1 MQPPVQLLVSLGLA
15 CCVAL
20 LGRYVARAP
29 EKIYRV
35 FTFGLMPPVQFFVGF
50 IRFVGWFWFASTG
63 FYYLLLD
70 CALGAVVIL
79 GVDVHLGADT
89 VVTPRTVFTL
99 WGWSITCMLVGV
111 QAVLSTLLVRWR
123 KAPS

>member
-1 MQPPVQLLVSLGLA
+1 MSSLGLA
-15 CCVAL
+15 CCVTL

-63 FYYLLLD
+63 FCGLLLD

-111 QAVLSTLLVRWR
+111 QAVVSTLLVRWR

>member
-15 CCVAL
+15 CCLAL
-20 LGRYVARAP
+20 LGRDVARAP

-35 FTFGLMPPVQFFVGF
+35 FTFGLMPPIQFFVGF
-50 IRFVGWFWFASTG
+50 IRFVGWFWFAGTG
-63 FYYLLLD
+63 FFLLD

-79 GVDVHLGADT
+79 GVDVHVRADT

-99 WGWSITCMLVGV
+99 
-111 QAVLSTLLVRWR
+111 
-123 KAPS
+123 

>member
-15 CCVAL
+15 CCLAL
-20 LGRYVARAP
+20 LGRDVARAP

-35 FTFGLMPPVQFFVGF
+35 FTFGLMPPIQFFVGF
-50 IRFVGWFWFASTG
+50 IRFVGWFWLASTG
-63 FYYLLLD
+63 FYYLLVD

-89 VVTPRTVFTL
+89 FVTPRTVFTL
-99 WGWSITCMLVGV
+99 WGWSITCVVHAAKYL
-111 QAVLSTLLVRWR
+111 
-123 KAPS
+123 

>member
-35 FTFGLMPPVQFFVGF
+35 FTFGLMPPIQFFVGF
-50 IRFVGWFWFASTG
+50 IRFVG
-63 FYYLLLD
+63 
-70 CALGAVVIL
+70 
-79 GVDVHLGADT
+79 
-89 VVTPRTVFTL
+89 
-99 WGWSITCMLVGV
+99 
-111 QAVLSTLLVRWR
+111 
-123 KAPS
+123 

>member
-1 MQPPVQLLVSLGLA
+1 MQPPVQLVSLGLA

-29 EKIYRV
+29 KKIYRV
-35 FTFGLMPPVQFFVGF
+35 FTFGLMSPVQFFVGF

-79 GVDVHLGADT
+79 GVDVHLREDT
-89 VVTPRTVFTL
+89 V
-99 WGWSITCMLVGV
+99 
-111 QAVLSTLLVRWR
+111 
-123 KAPS
+123 